1 MNEKIEYQNLGK
13 KINKKSMKSIE
24 EYNKQIKEW
33 NVKMH
38 KICISVLIIINI
50 SLICFLFLFNYQINI
65 ITFNNISQT
74 KEIIKEEKIK
84 KDYDNQ
90 INYMLVNLYTNV
102 GFDNLLYSYFLQSME
117 EMNRIKDLL
126 ISTRGLDV
134 HNRSSIHPVMIFS
147 IYNLPFKKENLR
159 EILLYIPN
167 IMILIET
174 FEKKRFGFFWSV
186 AISRHLT
193 TIKDNNAFIFEVDNG
208 KKYMV
213 KDFAEY
219 AIFFPDDPN
228 SDILF
233 KIGDGDFVITKSCFE
248 KSEKCKSN
256 FPESYERN
264 GAINNPFTSNGEFN
278 ILDFEVFAFLFF

>member
-1 MNEKIEYQNLGK
+1 MSEKIEYKNLGK
-13 KINKKSMKSIE
+13 KINKESIKSIDD
-24 EYNKQIKEW
+24 YNKQIKEW
-33 NVKMH
+33 NIKMH
-38 KICISVLIIINI
+38 KICISLLIIINI
-50 SLICFLFLFNYQINI
+50 CLICFLFLFNYQINLI
-65 ITFNNISQT
+65 SLNNSNQLN
-74 KEIIKEEKIK
+74 EILNEEKIK
-84 KDYDNQ
+84 KELSIQ
-90 INYMLVNLYTNV
+90 INYMFVNLYSNK
-102 GFDNLLYSYFLQSME
+102 GFDNLLYSYFIKNME

-147 IYNLPFKKENLR
+147 KYNLPFKKENLR

-193 TIKDNNAFIFEVDNG
+193 TIKDNNAFIFEFDTG

-213 KDFAEY
+213 KDTAEY

-233 KIGDGDFVITKSCFE
+233 KIGDGDFIIYKSCIE
-248 KSEKCKSN
+248 KNDKCKSD

>member
-24 EYNKQIKEW
+24 EYNKQIKAW
-33 NVKMH
+33 NIKMH

-84 KDYDNQ
+84 KNYDNQ

-126 ISTRGLDV
+126 ISTRRLDI
-134 HNRSSIHPVMIFS
+134 HDRNKIHPVMIFS
-147 IYNLPFKKENLR
+147 ILNLPKKPENIT
-159 EILLYIPN
+159 EIILYIPN

-174 FEKKRFGFFWSV
+174 FENKKFGFFWSV
-186 AISRHLT
+186 PISRHT
-193 TIKDNNAFIFEVDNG
+193 KTIKDNNAFIFEFDTG

-213 KDFAEY
+213 KDTAEY

-233 KIGDGDFVITKSCFE
+233 KIGDGDFIIYKSCIE
-248 KSEKCKSN
+248 KNDKCKSD

-264 GAINNPFTSNGEFN
+264 GAINNLPDKGYLAAN
-278 ILDFEVFAFLFF
+278 